1 MTFNCRPQFGCRSQG
16 CDFRTDS
23 VVTLR
28 KHQKIHGQPRF
39 TCLICSKSFGHKY
52 TLEQHQAVHTDERK
66 FKCTICSFRYL
77 IHPEKRFFCHKSI
90 FSSTKYNSHLAAH
103 RRVHEGNVHRCTF
116 EGCQY
121 WSAKF
126 TLLKA
131 HLRAHNGEKN
141 FKCEQCG
148 KAFVEAGQ
156 LRRHIKTHSGTKP
169 FNCPEDGCA
178 YATNRRDKLKEH
190 QARTHKVAAESSPPK
205 NRPSKLVLSMIQ
217 QTESLDQ
224 SVFSPSEVPYVKE
237 EILGY

>member
-1 MTFNCRPQFGCRSQG
+1 MNGSSNAQSAVSGILST
-16 CDFRTDS
+16 
-23 VVTLR
+23 
-28 KHQKIHGQPRF
+28 QK
-39 TCLICSKSFGHKY
+39 
-52 TLEQHQAVHTDERK
+52 
-66 FKCTICSFRYL
+66 
-77 IHPEKRFFCHKSI
+77 KRFFCHKSI
-90 FSSTKYNSHLAAH
+90 FCSTKYNSHLAAH